1 MFKLQP
7 SRSTKILISSEFY
20 ELNALYTLQMT
31 KKNPMFP
38 CAFFGRTVDWI
49 RFVTVVSLL
58 EDEDRG
64 EKCGGDRFKNLW
76 VIALTTSG
84 RS

>member
-1 MFKLQP
+1 
-7 SRSTKILISSEFY
+7 
-20 ELNALYTLQMT
+20 
-31 KKNPMFP
+31 MFP
-38 CAFFGRTVDWI
+38 CASFGRTVDWI